1 MADGYLKIKTK
12 LDNSGIDKDIIALE
26 DKIKVLENKNMS
38 NRKEEKVLQDQ
49 VNKYE
54 ELLAKANEYKTKI
67 SELQTMNGG
76 KLTVS
81 NPAEMAQLQMAL
93 AEANQEIDRQSNG
106 IGRVYSKLDRVKQK
120 QQENNLKIQEY
131 KAKIDQIN
139 TKNMEKGIDNVKS
152 KLTSTIGQI
161 GKMAMAVVGVRTAW
175 NMVTRAVNLVK
186 QYNPQ
191 VSADFEYMGYCIANI
206 IAPAIQGLVKILFT
220 VLSYVNAITTAWFGL
235 NLFSNSSAK
244 NFQKMKNS
252 ASGTAKSAKEIQKSM
267 AGFDEM
273 NVLQDNS
280 SGSSGGVSTPS
291 VDLSNIQGEV
301 PKWLQ
306 WIIDNKDVMLGI
318 LASILAGI
326 IAIKFGLTGIQGLG
340 ISVLIMGIISLIKD
354 VKTQIENPSWQNF
367 GKILTDIGV
376 ILAGLALIFGG
387 WPLIIAAAIA
397 VVVGL
402 IIQNWDAIKGVL
414 STVGQWI
421 WNNVLLP
428 VWNFIKG
435 VIDIIVAIFWNLV
448 SVLDG
453 ITTTI
458 GGMLKAPFEN
468 MEETAKS
475 VFKGVKE
482 IFEGVGK
489 VFKGIFTGDMKT
501 ALEGFKQIFKG
512 IFDSLWAIAKAPLNL
527 IIRGINSLIRGANKI
542 KFDVPDWVPGIG
554 GKSLGFSI
562 PQIPLLAKG
571 GVISRPTQAILGEAG
586 EEAVMPLEN
595 NTEWIDILADK
606 LAGKISSSGS
616 TNVYLDGRLIQRQ
629 MAKRS
634 EELAFATNR

>member
-38 NRKEEKVLQDQ
+38 NRKEEKILQDQ

-54 ELLAKANEYKTKI
+54 ELLAKADEYKTKI

-235 NLFSNSSAK
+235 NLFSNSSVQ
-244 NFQKMKNS
+244 NFQKMRKS
-252 ASGTAKSAKEIQKSM
+252 ASGTAKSAKEIQKSL

-273 NVLQDNS
+273 NVIQDNKSS
-280 SGSSGGVSTPS
+280 SGATPS
-291 VDLSNIQGEV
+291 VDLSKMQGEV
-301 PKWLQ
+301 PQWLQ
-306 WIIDNKDVMLGI
+306 WIIDNKDIMLGI

-354 VKTQIENPSWQNF
+354 VKAQIENPSWQNF
-367 GKILTDIGV
+367 RKILTDIGV

-387 WPLIIAAAIA
+387 WPLIIAATIA

-402 IIQNWDAIKGVL
+402 IIQNWDTIKGVL

-489 VFKGIFTGDMKT
+489 VFKGIFTGNMKT

-571 GVISRPTQAILGEAG
+571 GIISRPTQAILGEAG
-586 EEAVMPLEN
+586 KEAVMPLEN

>member
-1 MADGYLKIKTK
+1 M
-12 LDNSGIDKDIIALE
+12 
-26 DKIKVLENKNMS
+26 
-38 NRKEEKVLQDQ
+38 
-49 VNKYE
+49 
-54 ELLAKANEYKTKI
+54 AKADEYKTKI

-235 NLFSNSSAK
+235 NLFSNSSVQ
-244 NFQKMKNS
+244 NFQKMRKS
-252 ASGTAKSAKEIQKSM
+252 ASGTAKSAKEIQKSL

-273 NVLQDNS
+273 NVIQDNKSS
-280 SGSSGGVSTPS
+280 SGATPS
-291 VDLSNIQGEV
+291 VDLSKIQGEV
-301 PKWLQ
+301 PQWLQ
-306 WIIDNKDVMLGI
+306 WIIDNKDIMLGI

-354 VKTQIENPSWQNF
+354 VKAQIENPSWQNF

-402 IIQNWDAIKGVL
+402 IIQNWDTIKGVL

-586 EEAVMPLEN
+586 KEAVMPLEN

>member
-54 ELLAKANEYKTKI
+54 ELLAKADEYKTKI

-235 NLFSNSSAK
+235 NLFSNSSVQ
-244 NFQKMKNS
+244 NFQKMRKS
-252 ASGTAKSAKEIQKSM
+252 ASGTAKSAKEIQKSL

-273 NVLQDNS
+273 NVIQDNKSS
-280 SGSSGGVSTPS
+280 SGATPS
-291 VDLSNIQGEV
+291 VDLSKMQGEV
-301 PKWLQ
+301 PQWLQ
-306 WIIDNKDVMLGI
+306 WIIDNKDIMLVI

-354 VKTQIENPSWQNF
+354 VKAQIENPSWQNF

-402 IIQNWDAIKGVL
+402 IIQNWDTIKGVL

-571 GVISRPTQAILGEAG
+571 GIISRPTQAILGEAG
-586 EEAVMPLEN
+586 KEAVMPLEN

>member
-1 MADGYLKIKTK
+1 
-12 LDNSGIDKDIIALE
+12 
-26 DKIKVLENKNMS
+26 
-38 NRKEEKVLQDQ
+38 
-49 VNKYE
+49 
-54 ELLAKANEYKTKI
+54 
-67 SELQTMNGG
+67 
-76 KLTVS
+76 
-81 NPAEMAQLQMAL
+81 
-93 AEANQEIDRQSNG
+93 
-106 IGRVYSKLDRVKQK
+106 
-120 QQENNLKIQEY
+120 
-131 KAKIDQIN
+131 
-139 TKNMEKGIDNVKS
+139 
-152 KLTSTIGQI
+152 
-161 GKMAMAVVGVRTAW
+161 MAMAVVGVRTAW

-235 NLFSNSSAK
+235 NLFSNSSVQ
-244 NFQKMKNS
+244 NFQKMRKS
-252 ASGTAKSAKEIQKSM
+252 ASGTAKSAKEIQKSL

-273 NVLQDNS
+273 NVIQDNKSS
-280 SGSSGGVSTPS
+280 SGATPS
-291 VDLSNIQGEV
+291 VDLSKMQGEV
-301 PKWLQ
+301 PQWLQ
-306 WIIDNKDVMLGI
+306 WIIDNKDIMLGI

-354 VKTQIENPSWQNF
+354 VKAQIENPSWQNF

-402 IIQNWDAIKGVL
+402 IIQNWDTIKGVL

-571 GVISRPTQAILGEAG
+571 GIISRPTQAILGEAG
-586 EEAVMPLEN
+586 KEAVMPLEN

>member
-38 NRKEEKVLQDQ
+38 NRKEEKILQDQ

-54 ELLAKANEYKTKI
+54 ELLAKADEYKTKI

-106 IGRVYSKLDRVKQK
+106 IRRVYSKLDRVKQK

-235 NLFSNSSAK
+235 NLFSNSSVQ
-244 NFQKMKNS
+244 NFQKMRKS
-252 ASGTAKSAKEIQKSM
+252 ASGTAKSAKEIQKSL

-273 NVLQDNS
+273 NVIQDNKSS
-280 SGSSGGVSTPS
+280 SGATPS
-291 VDLSNIQGEV
+291 VDLSKMQGEV
-301 PKWLQ
+301 PQWLQ
-306 WIIDNKDVMLGI
+306 WIIDNKDIMLGI

-354 VKTQIENPSWQNF
+354 VKAQIENPSWQNF

-402 IIQNWDAIKGVL
+402 IIQNWDTIKGVL

-571 GVISRPTQAILGEAG
+571 GIISRPTQAILGEAG
-586 EEAVMPLEN
+586 KEAVMPLEN

>member
-38 NRKEEKVLQDQ
+38 NRKEEKILQDQ

-54 ELLAKANEYKTKI
+54 ELLAKADEYKTKI

-106 IGRVYSKLDRVKQK
+106 IRRVYSKLDRVKQK

-235 NLFSNSSAK
+235 NLFSNSSVQ
-244 NFQKMKNS
+244 NFQKMRKS
-252 ASGTAKSAKEIQKSM
+252 ASGTAKSAKEIQKSL

-273 NVLQDNS
+273 NVIQDNKSS
-280 SGSSGGVSTPS
+280 SGATPS
-291 VDLSNIQGEV
+291 VDLSKMQGEV
-301 PKWLQ
+301 PQWLQ
-306 WIIDNKDVMLGI
+306 WIIDNKDIMLGI

-354 VKTQIENPSWQNF
+354 VKAQIENPSWQNF

-402 IIQNWDAIKGVL
+402 IIQNWDTIKGVL

-571 GVISRPTQAILGEAG
+571 GIISRPTQAILGEAAK
-586 EEAVMPLEN
+586 EAVMPLEN

>member
-1 MADGYLKIKTK
+1 
-12 LDNSGIDKDIIALE
+12 
-26 DKIKVLENKNMS
+26 
-38 NRKEEKVLQDQ
+38 
-49 VNKYE
+49 
-54 ELLAKANEYKTKI
+54 
-67 SELQTMNGG
+67 MNGG

-106 IGRVYSKLDRVKQK
+106 IRRVYSKLDRVKQK

-235 NLFSNSSAK
+235 NLFSNSSVQ
-244 NFQKMKNS
+244 NFQKMRKS
-252 ASGTAKSAKEIQKSM
+252 ASGTAKSAKEIQKSL

-273 NVLQDNS
+273 NVIQDNKSS
-280 SGSSGGVSTPS
+280 SGATPS
-291 VDLSNIQGEV
+291 VDLSKMQGEV
-301 PKWLQ
+301 PQWLQ
-306 WIIDNKDVMLGI
+306 WIIDNKDIMLGI

-354 VKTQIENPSWQNF
+354 VKAQIENPSWQNF

-402 IIQNWDAIKGVL
+402 IIQNWDTIKGVL

-571 GVISRPTQAILGEAG
+571 GIISRPTQAILGEAG
-586 EEAVMPLEN
+586 KEAVMPLEN

>member
-38 NRKEEKVLQDQ
+38 NRKEEKILQDQ

-54 ELLAKANEYKTKI
+54 ELLAKADEYKTKI

-106 IGRVYSKLDRVKQK
+106 IRRVYSKLDRVKQK

-235 NLFSNSSAK
+235 NLFSNSSVQ
-244 NFQKMKNS
+244 NFQKMRKS
-252 ASGTAKSAKEIQKSM
+252 ASGTAKSAKEIQKSL

-273 NVLQDNS
+273 NVIQDNKSS
-280 SGSSGGVSTPS
+280 SGATPS
-291 VDLSNIQGEV
+291 VDLSKMQGEV
-301 PKWLQ
+301 PQWLQ
-306 WIIDNKDVMLGI
+306 WIIDNKDIMLGI

-340 ISVLIMGIISLIKD
+340 ISVLIMEIISLIKD
-354 VKTQIENPSWQNF
+354 VKAQIENPSWQNF

-402 IIQNWDAIKGVL
+402 IIQNWDTIKGVL

-571 GVISRPTQAILGEAG
+571 GIISRPTQAILGEAG
-586 EEAVMPLEN
+586 KEAVMPLEN

>member
-38 NRKEEKVLQDQ
+38 NRKEEKILQDQ

-54 ELLAKANEYKTKI
+54 ELLAKADEYKTKI

-235 NLFSNSSAK
+235 NLFSNSSVQ
-244 NFQKMKNS
+244 NFQKMRKS
-252 ASGTAKSAKEIQKSM
+252 ASGTAKSAKEIQKSL

-273 NVLQDNS
+273 NVIQDNKSS
-280 SGSSGGVSTPS
+280 SGATPS
-291 VDLSNIQGEV
+291 VDLSKMQGEV
-301 PKWLQ
+301 PQWLQ
-306 WIIDNKDVMLGI
+306 WIIDNKDIMLGI

-354 VKTQIENPSWQNF
+354 VKAQIENPSWQNF

-387 WPLIIAAAIA
+387 WPLIIAATIA

-402 IIQNWDAIKGVL
+402 IIQNWDTIKGVL

-489 VFKGIFTGDMKT
+489 VFKGIFTGNMKT

-571 GVISRPTQAILGEAG
+571 GIISRPTQAILGEAG
-586 EEAVMPLEN
+586 KEAVMPLEN

>member
-54 ELLAKANEYKTKI
+54 ELLAKAYEYKTKI

-76 KLTVS
+76 KLMVS

-235 NLFSNSSAK
+235 NLFSNSSVQ
-244 NFQKMKNS
+244 NFQKMRKS
-252 ASGTAKSAKEIQKSM
+252 ASGTAKSAKEIQKSL

-273 NVLQDNS
+273 NVIQDNKSS
-280 SGSSGGVSTPS
+280 SGATPS
-291 VDLSNIQGEV
+291 VDLSKMQGEV
-301 PKWLQ
+301 PQWLQ
-306 WIIDNKDVMLGI
+306 WIIDNKDIMLGI

-354 VKTQIENPSWQNF
+354 VKAQIENPSWQNF

-402 IIQNWDAIKGVL
+402 IIQNWDTIKGVL

-571 GVISRPTQAILGEAG
+571 GIISRPTQAILGEAG
-586 EEAVMPLEN
+586 KEAVMPLEN

>member
-1 MADGYLKIKTK
+1 
-12 LDNSGIDKDIIALE
+12 
-26 DKIKVLENKNMS
+26 
-38 NRKEEKVLQDQ
+38 
-49 VNKYE
+49 
-54 ELLAKANEYKTKI
+54 
-67 SELQTMNGG
+67 
-76 KLTVS
+76 
-81 NPAEMAQLQMAL
+81 
-93 AEANQEIDRQSNG
+93 
-106 IGRVYSKLDRVKQK
+106 
-120 QQENNLKIQEY
+120 
-131 KAKIDQIN
+131 
-139 TKNMEKGIDNVKS
+139 
-152 KLTSTIGQI
+152 
-161 GKMAMAVVGVRTAW
+161 
-175 NMVTRAVNLVK
+175 
-186 QYNPQ
+186 
-191 VSADFEYMGYCIANI
+191 
-206 IAPAIQGLVKILFT
+206 
-220 VLSYVNAITTAWFGL
+220 
-235 NLFSNSSAK
+235 
-244 NFQKMKNS
+244 
-252 ASGTAKSAKEIQKSM
+252 
-267 AGFDEM
+267 M
-273 NVLQDNS
+273 NVIQDNKSS
-280 SGSSGGVSTPS
+280 SGATPS
-291 VDLSNIQGEV
+291 VDLSKMQGEV
-301 PKWLQ
+301 PQWLQ
-306 WIIDNKDVMLGI
+306 WIIDNKDIMLGI

-354 VKTQIENPSWQNF
+354 VKAQIENPSWQNF

-402 IIQNWDAIKGVL
+402 IIQNWDTIKGVL

-571 GVISRPTQAILGEAG
+571 GIISRPTQAILGEAG
-586 EEAVMPLEN
+586 KEAVMPLEN

>member
-26 DKIKVLENKNMS
+26 DKIKILENKNMS

-49 VNKYE
+49 INKYE
-54 ELLAKANEYKTKI
+54 ELVAKADEYKTKI

-235 NLFSNSSAK
+235 NLFSNSSVQ
-244 NFQKMKNS
+244 NFQKMRKS
-252 ASGTAKSAKEIQKSM
+252 ASGTAKSAKEIQKSL

-273 NVLQDNS
+273 NVIQDNKSS
-280 SGSSGGVSTPS
+280 SGATPS
-291 VDLSNIQGEV
+291 VDLSKIQGEV
-301 PKWLQ
+301 PQWLQ
-306 WIIDNKDVMLGI
+306 WIIDNKDIMLGI

-354 VKTQIENPSWQNF
+354 VKAQIENPSWQNF

-402 IIQNWDAIKGVL
+402 IIQNWDTIKGVL

-586 EEAVMPLEN
+586 KEAVMPLEN

>member
-38 NRKEEKVLQDQ
+38 NRKEEKILQDQ

-54 ELLAKANEYKTKI
+54 ELLAKADEYKTKI

-106 IGRVYSKLDRVKQK
+106 IRRVYSKLDRVKQK

-206 IAPAIQGLVKILFT
+206 IAPAIQGLEKILFT

-235 NLFSNSSAK
+235 NLFSNSSVQ
-244 NFQKMKNS
+244 NFQKMRKS
-252 ASGTAKSAKEIQKSM
+252 ASGTAKSAKEIQKSL

-273 NVLQDNS
+273 NVIQDNKSS
-280 SGSSGGVSTPS
+280 SGATPS
-291 VDLSNIQGEV
+291 VDLSKMQGEV
-301 PKWLQ
+301 PQWLQ
-306 WIIDNKDVMLGI
+306 WIIDNKDIMLGI

-354 VKTQIENPSWQNF
+354 VKAQIENPSWQNF

-402 IIQNWDAIKGVL
+402 IIQNWDTIKGVL

-571 GVISRPTQAILGEAG
+571 GIISRPTQAILGEAG
-586 EEAVMPLEN
+586 KEAVMPLEN

>member
-54 ELLAKANEYKTKI
+54 ELLAKADEYKTKI

-235 NLFSNSSAK
+235 NLFSNSSVQ
-244 NFQKMKNS
+244 NFQKMRKS
-252 ASGTAKSAKEIQKSM
+252 ASGTAKSAKEIQKSL

-273 NVLQDNS
+273 NVIQDNKSS
-280 SGSSGGVSTPS
+280 SGATPS
-291 VDLSNIQGEV
+291 VDLSKMQGEV
-301 PKWLQ
+301 PQWLQ
-306 WIIDNKDVMLGI
+306 WIIDNKDIMLGI

-354 VKTQIENPSWQNF
+354 VKAQIENPSWQNF

-402 IIQNWDAIKGVL
+402 IIQNWDTIKGVL

-571 GVISRPTQAILGEAG
+571 GIISRPTQAILGEAG
-586 EEAVMPLEN
+586 KEAVMPLEN

-606 LAGKISSSGS
+606 LAGKISSSGP

-629 MAKRS
+629 MAKS
-634 EELAFATNR
+634 SKELAFATNR

>member
-26 DKIKVLENKNMS
+26 DKIKILENKNMS

-49 VNKYE
+49 INKYE
-54 ELLAKANEYKTKI
+54 ELVAKADEYKTKI

-235 NLFSNSSAK
+235 NLFSNSSVQ
-244 NFQKMKNS
+244 NFQKMRKS
-252 ASGTAKSAKEIQKSM
+252 ASGTAKSAKEIQKSL

-273 NVLQDNS
+273 NVIQDNKSS
-280 SGSSGGVSTPS
+280 SGATPS
-291 VDLSNIQGEV
+291 VDLSKIQGEV
-301 PKWLQ
+301 PQWLQ
-306 WIIDNKDVMLGI
+306 WIIDNKDIMLGI

-354 VKTQIENPSWQNF
+354 VEAQIENPSWQNF

-402 IIQNWDAIKGVL
+402 IIQNWDTIKGVL

-586 EEAVMPLEN
+586 KEAVMPLEN